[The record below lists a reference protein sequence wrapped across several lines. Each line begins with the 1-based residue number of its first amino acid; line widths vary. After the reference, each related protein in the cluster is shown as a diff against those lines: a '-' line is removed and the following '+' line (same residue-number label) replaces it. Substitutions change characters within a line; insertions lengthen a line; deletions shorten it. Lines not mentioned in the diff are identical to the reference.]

1 MQAAVSNQGDSALT
15 NQKIETAQPTL
26 LTDADSARNARPS
39 IKEFMDKTGAS
50 FEDTSELIYG
60 VIGSNTDTRN
70 WSTIMNSD
78 DPVTM
83 ARQATGLMYN
93 QPTTLADKTN
103 NSSESMKILA
113 QSGNFTLNQQQDE
126 EGNVTYQGIGLSD
139 SKGNLLRAVG
149 SSAEQIQ
156 RNAWLFG
163 FDTQQLQ
170 GLIEPAKNISNDIAT
185 AISTALIT
193 QEKVSTSAK
202 QPVINQEGTPA
213 PTTAQT
219 QEAIQSLSA
228 QLSELSTKLVNNQ
241 PTNVSTY
248 LSHVTQIQTIMQ
260 QLKSLE
266 EEAKQVA

>member
-1 MQAAVSNQGDSALT
+1 VNSALT

-26 LTDADSARNARPS
+26 LTDADSARNARPN

-83 ARQATGLMYN
+83 ARQATRLMYN
-93 QPTTLADKTN
+93 QPTTLTDKAN

-163 FDTQQLQ
+163 FDTQPLQ